1 MKFFLTFLAVFF
13 IFGNTACSSND
24 HNTRHTEAKP
34 IRDSDATLNLS
45 IEDQTIIKK
54 YKDTIHNLNFR
65 EREHANQV
73 MKDSLPEI
81 SKIKNDH
88 EREKLQMQIYLA
100 TAMYQ
105 EAHDLNGKMLKDVFS
120 EARLLTQCELS
131 YYAKRPQNEY
141 EKCYAEL
148 ALLLQQ
154 TLNDTPK
161 NDPEYLYGEW
171 GYLLAMYKAGHEE
184 YKQKMEEFIHSTQ
197 DETMKY
203 QFESSYELAIE
214 QVASYK

>member
-1 MKFFLTFLAVFF
+1 MKNFLIFLTAFL
-13 IFGNTACSSND
+13 IFGSTACSSNG
-24 HNTRHTEAKP
+24 HNTHHGEVELTQDSEAAQ
-34 IRDSDATLNLS
+34 SLS
-45 IEDQTIIKK
+45 AEDQSIIKK

-100 TAMYQ
+100 TAMYK
-105 EAHDLNGKMLKDVFS
+105 EAYDLNGKMLKDAFS

-131 YYAKRPQNEY
+131 YYAKRPKNEY

-148 ALLLQQ
+148 ALSLQQ
-154 TLNDTPK
+154 TLSDTPK

-184 YKQKMEEFIHSTQ
+184 YKQKMKEAGVSI
-197 DETMKY
+197 
-203 QFESSYELAIE
+203 IE
-214 QVASYK
+214 IDKMEVAPNE